1 MKKFDLSRPDI
12 IFAIIWISTTAL
24 AYADLYHM
32 HFDSSTAVSA
42 LILSNIAS
50 FFIAYRMVKK
60 YLFLPQK
67 ESVVAKVNINWEK
80 LKKLTYVIL
89 AIWFCIYIFIVYQSQ
104 GFPILW
110 RLYHIDKSYID
121 FGVPT
126 LSGFANMLRMLVF
139 CLFIIIYLRTKNKKI
154 LLLAIFIFISSFMEM
169 ARGNTIYILLCGLGV
184 FFVIQQLRLK
194 HISILLLGAVVF
206 VLVFGVAERLRNQG
220 VDGEEER
227 LMLQYESILNKL
239 PYGVTSTYLYLTT
252 PVSNLYFAESHGLEP
267 LGYPYFSFQVVVPT
281 IVRDKIFQAK
291 EYPIKLRRES
301 HNATTFYSPFVAD
314 FGLLI
319 TGILVFVIQL
329 LVSYVHIRAK
339 RGDLYY
345 QLIYAPLFTSVAL
358 SFFYNYFISLSVLS
372 VPLVVFLIR
381 YMMLRKVV

>member
-32 HFDSSTAVSA
+32 NFDSSTAVSA

-80 LKKLTYVIL
+80 LKKFSYVIL

-104 GFPILW
+104 GLPILW
-110 RLYHIDKSYID
+110 KLYHIDKSYVD

-126 LSGFANMLRMLVF
+126 LSGFANMLRSLIF

-154 LLLAIFIFISSFMEM
+154 LLLAIFIFISSFMET

-194 HISILLLGAVVF
+194 HISILLLSAVVF
-206 VLVFGVAERLRNQG
+206 VLVFGVAERLRSQG
-220 VDGEEER
+220 DDGGMQ
-227 LMLQYESILNKL
+227 LQQYESILNKL
-239 PYGVTSTYLYLTT
+239 PYGVSSTYLYLTT

-267 LGYPYFSFQVVVPT
+267 LGYPYFSFQVMVPT

-291 EYPIKLRRES
+291 EYPIKLRWES
-301 HNATTFYSPFVAD
+301 YNATTFYSPFVAD

-319 TGILVFVIQL
+319 AGILVFVIQL